1 MNEINESDFKGL
13 LILCEQILHN
23 RNLSKSQLKDEFDKF
38 FNCIIQG
45 RDIFN
50 TYERRNA
57 GVSDEDW
64 DKAKKNFYKSLG
76 MII

>member
-1 MNEINESDFKGL
+1 MKDISENDFKGL
-13 LILCEQILHN
+13 LVLCEKILN
-23 RNLSKSQLKDEFDKF
+23 QRNLSNNQLKDEFDKF

-45 RDIFN
+45 RDMFN

-64 DKAKKNFYKSLG
+64 DLAKKKFYKSLG
-76 MII
+76 MIA